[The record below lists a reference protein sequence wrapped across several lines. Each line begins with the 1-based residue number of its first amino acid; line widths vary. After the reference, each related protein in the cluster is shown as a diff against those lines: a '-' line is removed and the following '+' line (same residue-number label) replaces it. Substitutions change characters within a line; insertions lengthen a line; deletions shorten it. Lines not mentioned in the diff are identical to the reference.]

1 MHFTALRRMMAT
13 YSLLTTLLL
22 SSGWAQA
29 DANFQ
34 IWPIYPRLEHTEKA
48 TAIWLK
54 NVGTADALVQIRVY
68 KWEQIDGKDSYTEQ
82 TDIIASP
89 PIVKIKPGDN
99 NMLRLSRAHTL
110 PDGREYA
117 YRIIVDE
124 LPITIEAQNASTKA
138 QVNFQMRYSIPLF
151 AYGKGLGSGFS
162 QQSNQENAK
171 KALAKPLLTWSLQA
185 DEQGQNHLFIRN
197 SGLKFARL
205 GNIALTKQGQ
215 GLGAQH
221 KPLTAY
227 VLAQSSTSLPISA
240 AMRQQLASQT
250 VLYAED
256 SSGPQNTWLEIHHAT
271 P

>member
-1 MHFTALRRMMAT
+1 MHFPKLRRWMRF
-13 YSLLTTLLL
+13 YGLLAALLF
-22 SSGWAQA
+22 SSGLACA

-99 NMLRLSRAHTL
+99 NMLRLSRAQAL
-110 PDGREYA
+110 SEGREHA

-138 QVNFQMRYSIPLF
+138 RVNFQMRYSIPLF
-151 AYGKGLGSGFS
+151 AYGKGLGSGFNEAS
-162 QQSNQENAK
+162 SKENAK
-171 KALAKPLLTWSLQA
+171 NALAKPLLTWSLQA
-185 DEQGQNHLFIRN
+185 DAQGQTHLFLHNR
-197 SGLKFARL
+197 GLKFARL
-205 GNIALTKQGQ
+205 GSIALSKQGTA
-215 GLGAQH
+215 LGADN
-221 KPLTAY
+221 KPLSAY

-240 AMRQQLASQT
+240 SLAKQLAHPAM
-250 VLYAED
+250 LYGED
-256 SSGPQNTWLEIHHAT
+256 SSGIKNTLLEIPYAT